1 MELLKCEDL
10 VIDQDNK
17 LCSIGGEEITLT
29 KKEYELLVFLVLH
42 PNFIHSR
49 EELIN
54 QVWNKEVTNRTVD
67 TNIMRLRHKLGKYG
81 ENIYTRI
88 GFGYGFKIE

>member
-17 LCSIGGEEITLT
+17 LCSISGEEITLT

-54 QVWNKEVTNRTVD
+54 QVWNKEVTDRTVD

-81 ENIYTRI
+81 ENIYTRV
-88 GFGYGFKIE
+88 GWGYGFKM